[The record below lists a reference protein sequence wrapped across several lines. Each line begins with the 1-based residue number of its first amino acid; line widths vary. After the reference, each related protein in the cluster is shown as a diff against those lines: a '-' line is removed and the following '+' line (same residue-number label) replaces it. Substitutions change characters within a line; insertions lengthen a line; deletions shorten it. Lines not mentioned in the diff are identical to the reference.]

1 MAFSQAEIDN
11 IANAALDYYIDKG
24 KVFSSTIQDKPLL
37 AVLDSKAK
45 TFPGGKG
52 SVSLGVKGQ
61 YDSALGGYT
70 HNDTVNY
77 VNPAKLKRANFTWKE
92 HHIGIGVTL
101 TELKRD
107 GISVVDSM
115 SSDTLKNNRGRE
127 EQALANLLEDK
138 LEDMAESYARGLNG
152 FLWGDGTADANAL
165 AGIRAFVKDTP
176 SAVGQ
181 TCGGID
187 QNASANSW
195 WRNRVNLAVTT
206 TSTGNE
212 LTLFINTEMRQ
223 LQRFGGKPDVAL
235 CGSDFMDRLN
245 KELASRGFYTQQGWA
260 RGADI
265 KIGDITY
272 AGLTFR
278 YDPTMDD
285 IGTTLGGATDY
296 KKRCYILDSSKLNL
310 YYMENEKMKRHSPAR
325 PYNQYVM
332 YRAITTT
339 GVLAARQLNC
349 HGVYQ
354 FS

>member
-11 IANAALDYYIDKG
+11 IANAALDYYIEKG

-37 AVLDSKAK
+37 AALDGKAK

-107 GISVVDSM
+107 GISVVDSL
-115 SSDTLKNNRGRE
+115 SSDSLKNNRGRE

-138 LEDMAESYARGLNG
+138 LEDMAESYARGMNT
-152 FLWGDGTADANAL
+152 FLWGDGTSDANAL
-165 AGIRAFVKDTP
+165 AGIRAFVKDAP
-176 SAVGQ
+176 GGVGQ

-187 QNASANSW
+187 QNATANAW
-195 WRNRVNLAVTT
+195 WRNRFNLAVTT

-212 LTLFINTEMRQ
+212 LTMFINTEMRQ
-223 LQRFGGKPDVAL
+223 LQRFGGKPDIAL

-245 KELASRGFYTQQGWA
+245 KELSARGFYTQTGYA

-265 KIGDITY
+265 KVGDITF
-272 AGLTFR
+272 AGLTFK

-285 IGTTLGGATDY
+285 IGTTLGGSTNFA
-296 KKRCYILDSSKLNL
+296 KRAYILDSSKLCL
-310 YYMENEKMKRHSPAR
+310 YYMENERMKKHSPAR